1 MVGGGAC
8 STHFRDLKSSQ
19 MLPTHH
25 SRSTSPPC
33 LAMAD
38 FTLLANWT
46 ASSSACEKEGR
57 AVLSAGSGHRG
68 RAGLARGG
76 THLSGHGGQVPDAAD
91 DGPAGHH
98 PQQVRHH
105 PILAAVPEGVPELR
119 VVLQDSGKLGPERSV
134 AATAGGRPQ
143 QGL

>member
-68 RAGLARGG
+68 RAGLARGAP
-76 THLSGHGGQVPDAAD
+76 TSLVM
-91 DGPAGHH
+91 
-98 PQQVRHH
+98 
-105 PILAAVPEGVPELR
+105 
-119 VVLQDSGKLGPERSV
+119 
-134 AATAGGRPQ
+134 GGRYQTLQTMAQLVIILSRYVTIPYLLLFQ
-143 QGL
+143 KASPN